1 MSKIRKLPNFTLI
14 IFFLLIFVSQSV
26 KSEIINKIEISG
38 NDRISN
44 ETIIMFSS
52 VKLNENINQY
62 KLNQILKS
70 LYETNFFDNVEVSL
84 NDKKLLIKVKEY
96 PIINQ
101 IVFDGI
107 KSNNINEI
115 LETNLNLKSRS
126 SMNQIFLKK
135 DKEKIIKDL
144 KNLGYYFSKVDVL
157 IEELN
162 DNKLNIKYKID
173 LGKKAKIKKINFI
186 GQKIY
191 KNRKLRGVIV
201 SEEYKF
207 WKFVSGKK
215 YLNENIIKLDNRLL
229 RNFYLNRGY
238 YNVQINS
245 SFAKLV
251 SDDEFE
257 LNFNINPNKKFY
269 FNDLSIEVPID
280 FNVDNYL
287 ELNKLFNNTKGKPY
301 SINLVEKI
309 IDKIDQIS
317 INQQY
322 QNTKATVIE
331 DIISDKIN
339 LKFVIEETESYYVER
354 INIFGNSIT
363 RENVIRNQLE
373 IDEGD
378 PFNEILHTK
387 SINNLKSLNFFK
399 NVDSAIIDSDNS
411 SNKIINISVEEKAT
425 GEISAGAGVGTS
437 GSTIMF
443 GVKENNYLGKGIS
456 LNSNVTV
463 SEESIK
469 GLLSVSNPNFN
480 NTNKS
485 VYTSIQATE
494 ADQLTNFGYKSS
506 KVGFDVGTNFE
517 YLRDLNLGIG
527 TSSFYE
533 EIETNSSASARQRA
547 QAGNYWDTFIN
558 LNFDYDK
565 RNQKFRSTE
574 GFRSRYSI
582 NMPIVSET
590 NTLSNT
596 LSYKLYNSFYDD
608 NVTTTSILIQTANSL
623 TNDDVKLSERL
634 TIPSRRLRG
643 FEYGK
648 VGPKDQGDYIGGNF
662 LTTLNISTNLPQI
675 LPNAQNTD
683 FLIFF
688 DAGNVWGI
696 DYDSSLDD
704 NSSIRSSVG
713 IGVDYFT
720 PIGPLNFSLSQVLS
734 KSNTDKTESFRFN
747 LGTTF

>member
-1 MSKIRKLPNFTLI
+1 MSKIRKLLNFTLI
-14 IFFLLIFVSQSV
+14 IFFLLIFVNQSV
-26 KSEIINKIEISG
+26 KSEIINKIEIDG

-52 VKLNENINQY
+52 VKLNENVNQD

-84 NDKKLLIKVKEY
+84 NGKKLLIKVKEY

-107 KSNNINEI
+107 KSNNIKEI
-115 LETNLNLKSRS
+115 LETNLNLKSRA

-157 IEELN
+157 IEDLN

-191 KNRKLRGVIV
+191 KNRKLRNVIV

-251 SDDEFE
+251 SEDEFE

-269 FNDLSIEVPID
+269 FNDLSIEIPID
-280 FNVDNYL
+280 FNLDNYL

-331 DIISDKIN
+331 NIISDKIN

-354 INIFGNSIT
+354 INIFGNNIT

-378 PFNEILHTK
+378 PFNEILHAK

-399 NVDSAIIDSDNS
+399 KVDSAIIDSDNN

-425 GEISAGAGVGTS
+425 GEISAGAGFGTS
-437 GSTIMF
+437 GSTVMF

-469 GLLSVSNPNFN
+469 GLLSISNPNFN
-480 NTNKS
+480 NSNKS
-485 VYTSIQATE
+485 IYTSIQATE

-574 GFRSRYSI
+574 GFRSTYSI
-582 NMPIVSET
+582 NMPIFSET

-688 DAGNVWGI
+688 DAANVWGV